1 MTGQEE
7 SKSGRHAYGQHR
19 REIEIQK
26 GNKGK
31 NLKKWNN
38 GKKEQQKEGGNM
50 KERKEK

>member
-1 MTGQEE
+1 MTGYK

-26 GNKGK
+26 GKQGK

-38 GKKEQQKEGGNM
+38 EKKNSR
-50 KERKEK
+50 RKEEI